1 MPWDKEEVYMRKIK
15 IIPVVISAML
25 MTSLFAQSACAA
37 ALPDILDI
45 VASTATNVLDAA
57 ENAGSKLSDA
67 ADMVIDKAGNVID
80 MASEGAAEVTEAG
93 KNAAQ
98 ILQEKG
104 EELMKIVN
112 EELANIDLPD
122 QDWKK
127 VENAVDAA
135 LEKASEAG
143 LLGDK
148 SDSETIRAIASLIL
162 GVVMYSYQYSD
173 GEIDLKEFVSSLS
186 EVIIS
191 EGIPAG
197 VGYVVSQLPIPI
209 PNADKYA
216 EEAALYLLSK
226 AQESGLI
233 SDAE

>member
-1 MPWDKEEVYMRKIK
+1 MRKIK
-15 IIPVVISAML
+15 IIPVVLSAML
-25 MTSLFAQSACAA
+25 MTSLFARNACAT

-45 VASTATNVLDAA
+45 VASTATDVLDAA
-57 ENAGSKLSDA
+57 ENAGAKLSDAAETAGAKLSDA
-67 ADMVIDKAGNVID
+67 ADMVIDQTGNVID
-80 MASEGAAEVTEAG
+80 MASEGASKVTEAG

-104 EELMKIVN
+104 EELMQMVN
-112 EELANIDLPD
+112 EELAGIDLPD

-135 LEKASEAG
+135 IEKASEVG

-173 GEIDLKEFVSSLS
+173 GEIDLKEFVFSLS

-197 VGYVVSQLPIPI
+197 VGYVVSQLPI